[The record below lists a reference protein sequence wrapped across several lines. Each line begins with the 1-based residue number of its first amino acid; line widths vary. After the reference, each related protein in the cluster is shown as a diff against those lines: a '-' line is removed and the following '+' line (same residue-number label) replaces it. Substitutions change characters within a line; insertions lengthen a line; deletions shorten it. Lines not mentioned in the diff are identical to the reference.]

1 MFTIKNNEYNRSIRI
16 IDYFFALF
24 MNFFLNLGSVV
35 YFIPNK
41 DKEKFTKMRD
51 VKNFG
56 KTVDDIPFNYYSVE
70 NVYLRSYFFQYY
82 FQ

>member
-1 MFTIKNNEYNRSIRI
+1 M
-16 IDYFFALF
+16 DYFFALF

-41 DKEKFTKMRD
+41 DKQKFTTLRD

-56 KTVDDIPFNYYSVE
+56 KTVDDIPFNYY
-70 NVYLRSYFFQYY
+70 NV
-82 FQ
+82 